1 MSYTIYKTE
10 NLVDCTELLHRWLPI
25 GEAAKFLM
33 TQLHGQVNALHC
45 ATNCLHLLSICNK
58 TPLLFHGNNKFDIA
72 KENLE
77 DSTNSVWKSS
87 DTSERYYFEF
97 PATTRICI

>member
-1 MSYTIYKTE
+1 
-10 NLVDCTELLHRWLPI
+10 
-25 GEAAKFLM
+25 M
-33 TQLHGQVNALHC
+33 TQLHGQINALHC
-45 ATNCLHLLSICNK
+45 ATNCLYLLSICNK
-58 TPLLFHGNNKFDIA
+58 TLLLFHGNNKFDIA
-72 KENLE
+72 KENIE